1 MNYLLIYN
9 TVFWTYSLDNSN
21 VIFTPGPAYEMETK
35 IKHYQEDKDNFFETF
50 LISALIKIHQL

>member
-35 IKHYQEDKDNFFETF
+35 IKNYQEDKDKFLETF
-50 LISALIKIHQL
+50 LISAWIKIHQL